1 MEKKKTEMTKNEQT
15 MDFYTGSEFY
25 DAVQNGDIQT
35 ISTRAAEILRK
46 LFDAWLDERNDTFPA
61 LLEKCIQ
68 KTKIAGSYLDS
79 TENSPEY
86 QIGKLYGAVQVFAL
100 LYQEEKDLAAISEQ
114 MDLMLQKNGPA
125 VLNVFSTLS
134 ELDNTHEWACCEVIA
149 QRTGVPVAT
158 LEEIM
163 LRLTA
168 ARAADIRENANSAKY
183 RITQLGKRW
192 YEKTEMKT
200 KEEKQMEC
208 AERYLGRLYSLRE
221 NDPELARKEAI
232 RELTA
237 MGLLAETGEPRTP
250 VVTRP

>member
-1 MEKKKTEMTKNEQT
+1 M
-15 MDFYTGSEFY
+15 
-25 DAVQNGDIQT
+25 
-35 ISTRAAEILRK
+35 
-46 LFDAWLDERNDTFPA
+46 
-61 LLEKCIQ
+61 EKCIQ
-68 KTKIAGSYLDS
+68 KTKTAGSYLDS
-79 TENSPEY
+79 PENSPEY

-149 QRTGVPVAT
+149 QRTGVPVAA

-168 ARAADIRENANSAKY
+168 TRAADSRENTSRSEY
-183 RITQLGKRW
+183 RITLLGKRCFG
-192 YEKTEMKT
+192 KTENKI

-208 AERYLGRLYSLRE
+208 INRYLENLLLLRE
-221 NDPELARKEAI
+221 EAPELARKEAI
-232 RELTA
+232 GELTA
-237 MGLLAETGEPRTP
+237 MRLMTETGEPRIP
-250 VVTRP
+250 IVTRP